1 MQSRCKL
8 KTLAIWL
15 NERTFASKI
24 HNKSNPIKNVKLMKK
39 VMLVMAMALMSV
51 MQMNA
56 QTQKVADKEIVG
68 VWLMESMQWDGER
81 KTMCGKET
89 GYTQF
94 KYYGA
99 DGEYAC
105 AQIVMNKDGQCV
117 VMPHEYGTYTF
128 KDGWYSEMGREAIKD
143 AVILTDKNTYKGRW
157 MNRNDIW
164 KKQANMPEKLVNY
177 ILSCCRAKEM
187 PAEINQ
193 LIKQAMFK

>member
-1 MQSRCKL
+1 
-8 KTLAIWL
+8 
-15 NERTFASKI
+15 
-24 HNKSNPIKNVKLMKK
+24 
-39 VMLVMAMALMSV
+39 MLVMAVALMSV

-105 AQIVMNKDGQCV
+105 AQIAMTKDGQCV

-164 KKQANMPEKLVNY
+164 KKQTNMPEKLVNY
-177 ILSCCRAKEM
+177 ILSCCRDKEM

>member
-99 DGEYAC
+99 DGEYA
-105 AQIVMNKDGQCV
+105 AAGIALSNEGKV
-117 VMPHEYGTYTF
+117 VVIPQEYGTYTF
-128 KDGWYSEMGREAIKD
+128 KDSWYSEMGREAIKD

-157 MNRNDIW
+157 KTRNDIW
-164 KKQANMPEKLVNY
+164 KKQPNMPKELTKF
-177 ILSCCRAKEM
+177 ILDCCKTKETPDNIQQM
-187 PAEINQ
+187 
-193 LIKQAMFK
+193 IKQTIFK